1 MAAAGWALRLWRMSP
16 RVPIV
21 YGGDALAGLGHV
33 KTVHDTGWWFT
44 NPHLG
49 APMGLEHY
57 DFPSGGESLQV
68 AMVRFLTL
76 FTDSAPLV
84 MNTYFLLTFALVA
97 VSAYLVVR
105 HLGLSPLVATVVSV
119 LYSVLPFHFW
129 HGTPHIYRSGYFA
142 APVASLVLLWLMG
155 ADGDVADFSQPGFRR
170 IRFSRRRLALIALAV
185 LLVGTTDTVAAA
197 FVPVLAG
204 LIGLVRWIRDRDYR
218 PFVVALS
225 FGVAILGLVIAV
237 NLPTLIY
244 QRNHGPNTE
253 TVQRQTF
260 EGEFYALKISRM
272 VLPSEDHPIP
282 ALADLG
288 KKAAEGRIP
297 SEGGQALGIIGTFG
311 FVAALVLLLR
321 AAFQTGREQPPPAND
336 EERRRWTLAV
346 PAGAIIMIA
355 VLVSVPGGL
364 SFLLALAGFE
374 EIRTWNR
381 IVVYL
386 GFFAL
391 LTFGL
396 LADEVRTRL
405 HDRGF
410 RHTLPA
416 VILLGV
422 LGLGVYDQSPGT
434 PPNYRAIDE
443 AWAAD
448 ASFFGGVENLLADQS
463 DPMVFNLP
471 RVPYP
476 EPPHSFKVEYGHMRG
491 YLHTDRIAWSY
502 GAMKGRPASEW
513 QKQLARLPAQVAL
526 DAVTAVGFDGVY
538 LDTWGY
544 DDGGEAIRTEFGVP
558 PDLTDARQQYFSLA
572 DRRALLESLIGA
584 DGMEQMAQEVLWPV
598 TADLGPGFHRPGAFT
613 TGGSFGTD
621 RAEFTLDNPLG
632 ESRSVRVRIEGLT
645 APGGPY
651 RVGLARA
658 ENPTVILA
666 EGLATDRV
674 FALDLPTELP
684 PGSSSWVLT
693 TDGPEFQSPGDQRQI
708 NLAVSEIRVM
718 GPVTAT
724 IFDRLPAQLRTDQL
738 IP

>member
-1 MAAAGWALRLWRMSP
+1 MSP
-16 RVPIV
+16 RVPIN
-21 YGGDALAGLGHV
+21 YGGDALSGLGHV

-84 MNTYFLLTFALVA
+84 MNTYFMITFALVA
-97 VSAYLVVR
+97 VAAYLVLR
-105 HLGLSPLVATVVSV
+105 HLGLSPRVAMVVSV

-155 ADGDVADFSQPGFRR
+155 ADGDVADFSRR
-170 IRFSRRRLALIALAV
+170 GLRQLRFSHRRLALIALAV
-185 LLVGTTDTVAAA
+185 FLVGTTDTVAAA

-218 PFVVALS
+218 PFVLALG
-225 FGVAILGLVIAV
+225 FGVAILGLVVTV

-244 QRNHGPNTE
+244 QRNNGPNTE
-253 TVQRQTF
+253 TVQRETF
-260 EGEFYALKISRM
+260 EGEFYALKISRV

-282 ALADLG
+282 ALAELG

-297 SEGGQALGIIGTFG
+297 SEGGQALGLVGTFG

-321 AAFQTGREQPPPAND
+321 AAFTTGRDQPPPAN
-336 EERRRWTLAV
+336 EEEGRRWALAV
-346 PAGAIIMIA
+346 PAGAIIMVA

-405 HDRGF
+405 RDHGIRD
-410 RHTLPA
+410 A
-416 VILLGV
+416 VPSALLLGV
-422 LGLGVYDQSPGT
+422 LALGVFDQSPGT
-434 PPNYRAIDE
+434 PPDYRALDT

-476 EPPHSFKVEYGHMRG
+476 EPPHSFKVEYGHMRA
-491 YLHTDRIAWSY
+491 YLHTDGIAWSY
-502 GAMKGRPASEW
+502 GAMKGRPAAEW

-526 DAVTAVGFDGVY
+526 DAITAVGFDGVY

-544 DDGGEAIRTEFGVP
+544 DDGGEAVRTQFGVP
-558 PDLTDARQQYFSLA
+558 PDLTDSRQQYFTLTG
-572 DRRALLESLIGA
+572 RREVLEGIIGSEE
-584 DGMEQMAQEVLWPV
+584 MSRMSQEVLWPV
-598 TADLGPGFHRPGAFT
+598 TADLGDGFHRQGPFT

-621 RAEFTLDNPLG
+621 RAVFTLDNPLD
-632 ESRSVRVRIEGLT
+632 EPRSVRLRVEGLT

-651 RVGLARA
+651 PVRLARA
-658 ENPTVILA
+658 EDPGIQVT
-666 EGLATDRV
+666 EGLAVGRV
-674 FALDLPTELP
+674 FALDVEVELP
-684 PGSSSWVLT
+684 PGTSSWILT
-693 TDGPEFQSPGDQRQI
+693 TDGPEFQTPGDQRQI

-718 GPVTAT
+718 GPVTASV
-724 IFDRLPAQLRTDQL
+724 FDRLPSELRSDQL